1 MWKALN
7 TVLHFIY
14 HFSVTTQHSYKMR
27 IFPKWNLIFYI
38 YNSYTNRFFVLL
50 WWTITVFFF
59 FPVKN
64 LRAF

>member
-38 YNSYTNRFFVLL
+38 YNSYTNSFFCIV
-50 WWTITVFFF
+50 VVDYNSFF